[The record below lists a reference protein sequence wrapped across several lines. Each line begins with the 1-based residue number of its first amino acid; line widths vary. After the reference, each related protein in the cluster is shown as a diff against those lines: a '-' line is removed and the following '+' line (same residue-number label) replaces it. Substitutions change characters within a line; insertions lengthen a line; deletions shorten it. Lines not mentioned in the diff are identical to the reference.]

1 EVSVQQFM
9 HTVRRLVI
17 DLHNYLA

>member
-1 EVSVQQFM
+1 SVQQFM